1 MAVDPIP
8 NELKDFKKFEK
19 VLISKRI
26 LFNKTAIMHEIGQ
39 FSKTNGS
46 ICNVPIETANV
57 CNILPRLAVSNELI
71 LVKLKRDLK
80 YRGHVYFE
88 PVCQHIIYQALTY
101 LKSHNKFYEDISA
114 QKGLSGE
121 DMLKFSDINENQE
134 ETESVTENGISDGK

>member
-26 LFNKTAIMHEIGQ
+26 LFNKTAIMHEIGEL
-39 FSKTNGS
+39 SKTNGS